1 MSYEVFLSRGGSGG
15 SGGRVAACLPGWMDA
30 HKLGRELV

>member
-1 MSYEVFLSRGGSGG
+1 MSYEVFLSRGG

-30 HKLGRELV
+30 RKLGRELV